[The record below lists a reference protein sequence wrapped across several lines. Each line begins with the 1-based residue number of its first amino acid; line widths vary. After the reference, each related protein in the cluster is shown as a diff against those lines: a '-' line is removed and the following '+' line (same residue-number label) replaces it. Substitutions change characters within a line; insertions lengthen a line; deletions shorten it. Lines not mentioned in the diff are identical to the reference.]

1 MSGTFGGLGQ
11 AASALNA
18 ARYGL
23 GVVSQNIANANTPG
37 YTRQATQLA
46 SADGVAGSPSIFTR
60 AAGLGG
66 VTIAGTT
73 RLNDSVLDARV
84 RSEHSRSAVA
94 DTTANQLSAIEAVFP
109 EPSDTG
115 LSEQLSSFWN
125 SWASVANDP
134 GSTAPRAVL
143 MQRAATV
150 TNTFNAMSAS
160 LSGIAAS
167 TAEDLDRDLATA
179 NSMAGQVATLNGQIV
194 VATATGADANSL
206 LDQRDQ
212 LLGQLSAL
220 VGGVAT
226 INANGSADVSV
237 GGQPVVAGVV
247 ATAISLSPSNQVSV
261 GATAVTFT
269 GGSAAA
275 RVTALTTTIPGYQG
289 QLDAVANSLMSAVN
303 GAQASGYDLAG
314 NPGAAMFTGS
324 GAAGIT
330 VALTSSAAIAAS
342 GSPGGNFDGSN
353 ALAAAGLGAQPAS
366 ADKAYAALV
375 GSIGG
380 ASALA
385 SQQSATQSAVTNSV
399 DALQTSTS
407 GVSYDDEVG
416 NMLTYQHAYSAASR
430 VLTTL
435 DDMLDTLINH
445 TGMVGR
451 S

>member
-23 GVVSQNIANANTPG
+23 SVVSQNIANASTPG
-37 YTRQATQLA
+37 YTREETQLA

-60 AAGLGG
+60 PTGLSG
-66 VTIAGTT
+66 VTIAGTS
-73 RLNDSVLDARV
+73 RMNDSVLDARV
-84 RSEHSRSAVA
+84 RSEHSRSGLA
-94 DTTANQLSAIEAVFP
+94 DTMASQLSGIEAVFP

-143 MQRAATV
+143 VQRAATV

-160 LSGIAAS
+160 LSGIAAN
-167 TAEDLDRDLATA
+167 TTQDLGRDLASA

-194 VATATGADANSL
+194 VATATGANANSL

-237 GGQPVVAGVV
+237 GGQPLVAGVT
-247 ATAISLSPSNQVSV
+247 ATPLSLSPSNQVSV
-261 GATAVTFT
+261 GATAVTLT

-275 RVTALTTTIPGYQG
+275 KVISLTTTIPGYQA

-303 GAQASGYDLAG
+303 GVQSGGYDLAG

-330 VALTSSAAIAAS
+330 MAFTGPAGIAAS

-353 ALAAAGLGAQPAS
+353 ALVASGLGTQPAS

-399 DALQTSTS
+399 DTLHTSTS
-407 GVSYDDEVG
+407 GVSYDEEVG